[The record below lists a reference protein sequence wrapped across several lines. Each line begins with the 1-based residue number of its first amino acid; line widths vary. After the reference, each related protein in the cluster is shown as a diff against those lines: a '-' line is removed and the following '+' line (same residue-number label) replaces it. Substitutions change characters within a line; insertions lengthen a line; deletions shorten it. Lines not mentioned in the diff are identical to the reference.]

1 VTRQTEDSQSGPV
14 WLLVVAVVLLAV
26 NLRAAV
32 NVIGPLLP
40 AIRDE
45 LNLSGAGAGA
55 LTALPT
61 FCCAAVGA
69 LGPLVA
75 RRVGR
80 VRTIVVMALV
90 SSSEPS
96 FEVCCPSS
104 PAPPWRLRPLLS
116 RMS

>member
-1 VTRQTEDSQSGPV
+1 MTRQTEDPQSGPV

-32 NVIGPLLP
+32 NMIGPLLP
-40 AIRDE
+40 TIRDE

-61 FCCAAVGA
+61 FCCAAFGA

-80 VRTIVVMALV
+80 FARL
-90 SSSEPS
+90 
-96 FEVCCPSS
+96 
-104 PAPPWRLRPLLS
+104 APWS
-116 RMS
+116 